1 MSNDEI
7 IQAALKEVLSDSG
20 SGASVDDPRRL
31 GRIHPLLAPS
41 MERVLISGIYGDK
54 DKDWFDAGRRYHKDN
69 SVCEQL
75 IRVSRTPKPDWA
87 QPDHIYSMFFEISE
101 VNDSAPV
108 PDELRKGA
116 SEAALKMPVRDA
128 SFVSRFPLTAIKA
141 RDAKEAARTI
151 AGYLAQAQAE
161 GWRIG
166 STRALVDDWRNEY
179 ELTKGEDKTVFRF
192 DMRPM
197 LTSSSRLELVALTL
211 IAGTLKLEE
220 IIRNFGSMHSWP
232 EAFAGAGLSFVDT
245 SERKTSP
252 SASSTPRE
260 QKVADI
266 FYDRRSRAICWNEE
280 ALKKL
285 IDIKV
290 KLLGK
295 ASTLEMLASDVEY
308 LLVLARSDEWKGG
321 EHLFRPV
328 PNGFTSTLQDGQHLD
343 DRDALG
349 LSTALLKII
358 RAVEDRNNP
367 ALKVAESLAEFAVKG
382 GFTIQYKQPV
392 SPRLIQTA
400 SSPVVEAASV
410 APKSPAPVER
420 MALTGPPGG
429 WARYRRYRKTFNLR
443 DRINMLNGFYGC
455 VGSYTIALK
464 TPDYLKAAA
473 RESVSVPANTM
484 GFITQS
490 KQLYLNV
497 DQSQA
502 ASNVSYAY
510 VRHETVTILHGP
522 TFPDA
527 LCYGFYRLVCTFV
540 DKDESPTEDD
550 VIQHA
555 KDLQKWEWDART
567 RDAARHSRL
576 VLQDIKTTLQYMKE
590 FAEGTPLEA
599 AVVKAQKSERKKS
612 LPAYFIAAMIFAAMP
627 VAAAVVYYFTNS
639 GLYATGAFFSPI
651 LIYWLWMG
659 WMVRDAQRLIDD
671 SKRKFPDTER

>member
-41 MERVLISGIYGDK
+41 MERVLISGIYGEK

-87 QPDHIYSMFFEISE
+87 QPDHIYSMYFEISE

-141 RDAKEAARTI
+141 RDAQEAARTI
-151 AGYLAQAQAE
+151 AGYLAQAQAD

-166 STRALVDDWRNEY
+166 SARALVDDWRNEY

-197 LTSSSRLELVALTL
+197 LMSSSRLDLVALTL
-211 IAGTLKLEE
+211 IAGTPKLEE
-220 IIRNFGSMHSWP
+220 VIRNFGSVNSWP
-232 EAFAGAGLSFVDT
+232 EAFAEAGLSFVDT
-245 SERKTSP
+245 SEPKTQSIAP
-252 SASSTPRE
+252 
-260 QKVADI
+260 
-266 FYDRRSRAICWNEE
+266 
-280 ALKKL
+280 
-285 IDIKV
+285 
-290 KLLGK
+290 
-295 ASTLEMLASDVEY
+295 
-308 LLVLARSDEWKGG
+308 
-321 EHLFRPV
+321 
-328 PNGFTSTLQDGQHLD
+328 
-343 DRDALG
+343 
-349 LSTALLKII
+349 
-358 RAVEDRNNP
+358 
-367 ALKVAESLAEFAVKG
+367 
-382 GFTIQYKQPV
+382 
-392 SPRLIQTA
+392 
-400 SSPVVEAASV
+400 SSPEQVTSRSIAAGSGSSMSSGLVEETPEA
-410 APKSPAPVER
+410 
-420 MALTGPPGG
+420 GPPGG
-429 WARYRRYRKTFNLR
+429 WARYRQSRKPFNLR

-473 RESVSVPANTM
+473 RESVSVPANSM

-502 ASNVSYAY
+502 VSDVSYAY
-510 VRHETVTILHGP
+510 VRHPTVTILHGP
-522 TFPDA
+522 TFADA
-527 LCYGFYRLVCTFV
+527 VRYGFYRLVCTFV
-540 DKDESPTEDD
+540 RKEEFPTEGD
-550 VIQHA
+550 VIQHVN
-555 KDLQKWEWDART
+555 DLQKWEWEART
-567 RDAARHSRL
+567 RDPARHSRL
-576 VLQDIKTTLQYMKE
+576 VLQDIKTTLQFMKE

-599 AVVKAQKSERKKS
+599 AVVKAQKGERKKS
-612 LPAYFIAAMIFAAMP
+612 LPAYFIAAMIFVAMP
-627 VAAAVVYYFTNS
+627 LAAAVVYYFTNS

-651 LIYWLWMG
+651 LFYWLWMG
-659 WMVRDAQRLIDD
+659 WVIRDAQRLIND